1 MINSTLCYLRKG
13 DETLMLHRNKKDFDI
28 HEGKWNGLGGKI
40 ESGESPDDCVIREV
54 KEESGYDI
62 FQPTLKGF
70 ITFPKFDKINDWL
83 VFIYICEKFQGNL
96 ISESNEGTLKWIKND
111 KLFNLN
117 LWQGDRIFMPWLE
130 NKKLFSAKFIYD
142 NSIFK
147 DYTVNFF

>member
-1 MINSTLCYLRKG
+1 MINSTLCYLRKS

-40 ESGESPDDCVIREV
+40 ESGESPEDCVIREV

-62 FQPTLKGF
+62 CQPILKGF

-130 NKKLFSAKFIYD
+130 SKKLFSAKFIYD